1 MPQQN
6 KYCLNCGYQLEPD
19 HKFCAN
25 CGQKSEEQLT
35 ISVLFYNTIANYFS
49 FDARFLKSFFPL
61 IFKPGYLPA
70 KFLEGK
76 RLLYLH
82 PAQMYLFIS
91 VIFFFIFSFSV
102 RQQVQS
108 VNKAVKSATYLG
120 EQIESGKYDSLPA
133 TEVSKTLKEKNVP
146 LAIPEEDLYELDS
159 ILNANKNAKNK
170 ASIGDFTNINER
182 KIDSMLKLNK
192 SDAEI
197 YAFMGMKP
205 DDGFIKKRMYRQA
218 LKFFKNRDGGTILQ
232 TFYDSI
238 PIVLFFLLPL
248 FALILKLLY
257 FNRGRYAHH
266 LVFSFY
272 YFSFVFA
279 IFSIYTFLNLNWNV
293 WGWVNSLL
301 IWSLFIYLLFA
312 MKRFYGQGKFL
323 TFFKFGVLSFSFLTF
338 VTPITA
344 VFLIIYS
351 LMFF

>member
-6 KYCLNCGYQLEPD
+6 RHCLNCGYELEPD

-25 CGQKSEEQLT
+25 CGQKSEDQLT

-61 IFKPGYLPA
+61 IFNPGYLPT

-82 PAQMYLFIS
+82 PAQMYLFVS

-102 RQQVQS
+102 REQVQNF
-108 VNKAVKSATYLG
+108 NKAVNDATKIG
-120 EQIESGKYDSLPA
+120 DDIELKINDSLPA
-133 TEVSKTLKEKNVP
+133 TELAKALKDSNVP
-146 LAIPEEDLYELDS
+146 IAVSENELKDLDS
-159 ILNANKNAKNK
+159 IINTNKSKPKKNSGG
-170 ASIGDFTNINER
+170 SIFNINE
-182 KIDSMLKLNK
+182 KSIDSMLKLNK
-192 SDAEI
+192 SDEEI
-197 YAFMGMKP
+197 YTFMGMKP
-205 DDGFIKKRMYRQA
+205 DDTFLQKRMYSQL

-272 YFSFVFA
+272 YFAFIFVV
-279 IFSIYTFLNLNWNV
+279 FSIYTFLNLNWKV
-293 WGWVNSLL
+293 WPWVNTVL
-301 IWSLFIYLLFA
+301 IWSLFLYLLLA
-312 MKRFYGQGKFL
+312 MKHFYQQGKFL
-323 TFFKFGVLSFSFLTF
+323 TIFKFSVLVFSFLTF
-338 VTPITA
+338 ITPITA
-344 VFLIIYS
+344 VFLAIYA

>member
-1 MPQQN
+1 MKAQN
-6 KYCLNCGYQLEPD
+6 LHCLNCGYELES
-19 HKFCAN
+19 HFEFCPN

-35 ISVLFYNTIANYFS
+35 ISVLFYNTISNYFS

-91 VIFFFIFSFSV
+91 VLFFFIFSFTI
-102 RQQVQS
+102 REQVQS
-108 VNKAVKSATYLG
+108 INRAVKSATHLG
-120 EQIESGKYDSLPA
+120 EQIEKGRYDSLPA
-133 TEVSKTLKEKNVP
+133 TEISKTLKERNVSV
-146 LAIPEEDLYELDS
+146 AIPEEDLRELDS
-159 ILNANKNAKNK
+159 ILKSNKNKPAKN
-170 ASIGDFTNINER
+170 SGGGFFNINE
-182 KIDSMLKLNK
+182 KSIDSMLNLNK

-197 YAFMGMKP
+197 YAFMGMTP
-205 DDGFIKKRMYRQA
+205 NDNYLQKRMYKQA
-218 LKFFKNRDGGTILQ
+218 LKFFKNKDGGTILQ

-257 FNRGRYAHH
+257 FNKGQYAHH

-293 WGWVNSLL
+293 WGWLNSVL
-301 IWSLFIYLLFA
+301 IWSLFIYLLLA
-312 MKRFYGQGKFL
+312 MKRFYGQGKLL
-323 TFFKFGVLSFSFLTF
+323 TFFKFGVLNFTFLLLIA
-338 VTPITA
+338 PITA
-344 VFLIIYS
+344 ALVAVYAI
-351 LMFF
+351 MFF